1 MKKNLLT
8 FYLALLSIASYA
20 GDINITWNYSG
31 PNTAVA
37 IPANFTTGEKINLT
51 VANLSTTTLFD
62 SFMLNSTIQVNGGG
76 PTTLTAAYN
85 TALGGGY
92 AAFRTGL
99 TITNKDLVSIL
110 AAPLQNGDVVKIIL
124 KDANGTKTLTTTFTT
139 TPPPPPPA
147 AITTEQWMATKI
159 IAT

>member
-51 VANLSTTTLFD
+51 VANLSTTTLF
-62 SFMLNSTIQVNGGG
+62 
-76 PTTLTAAYN
+76 
-85 TALGGGY
+85 
-92 AAFRTGL
+92 R
-99 TITNKDLVSIL
+99 
-110 AAPLQNGDVVKIIL
+110 
-124 KDANGTKTLTTTFTT
+124 
-139 TPPPPPPA
+139 
-147 AITTEQWMATKI
+147 
-159 IAT
+159 